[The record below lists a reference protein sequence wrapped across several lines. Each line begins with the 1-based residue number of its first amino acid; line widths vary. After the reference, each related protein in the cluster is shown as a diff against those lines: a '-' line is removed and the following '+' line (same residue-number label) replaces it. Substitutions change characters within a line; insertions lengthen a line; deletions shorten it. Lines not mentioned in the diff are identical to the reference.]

1 MDNLLKPLRP
11 QTIPVKKEI
20 SAQVKEIIRI
30 LVEKMGIIAEV
41 EENFSSAGVRFTLKT
56 KNAGMLIGNNGA
68 NLAALN
74 HLVKKIAKINITEDD
89 VPQFF
94 LDVNDYQK
102 QKNESLEDMAKMNA
116 QKVRYFKKEI
126 LMPPMNAYER
136 RVIHSVLTECPDILT
151 ESIGEEPN
159 RRVVIKPYL

>member
-1 MDNLLKPLRP
+1 MLTPFHQ

-20 SAQVKEIIRI
+20 SNGIKEIIRTLI
-30 LVEKMGIIAEV
+30 EKMGAIVEV
-41 EENFSSAGVRFTLKT
+41 EETLSPAGVRFSVKT
-56 KNAGMLIGNNGA
+56 ENAGLLIGNNGA

-74 HLVKKIAKINITEDD
+74 HLVKKIAKKDMMD
-89 VPQFF
+89 GDAPHFF

-116 QKVRYFKKEI
+116 QKARYFKKEI

-136 RVIHSVLTECPDILT
+136 RVVHSVLTECPDIMT

-159 RRVVIKPYL
+159 RRVIIKPYLS

>member
-1 MDNLLKPLRP
+1 MLKTFP
-11 QTIPVKKEI
+11 QPTIPVKKEI
-20 SAQVKEIIRI
+20 SGKIKEMIKI
-30 LVEKMGIIAEV
+30 LIEKMGVVAEV
-41 EENFSSAGVRFTLKT
+41 EENLSLTGVRFDVKT

-74 HLVKKIAKINITEDD
+74 HLAKKIAKKYIIEDEI
-89 VPQFF
+89 PQFF
-94 LDVNDYQK
+94 LDVNDYLK

-116 QKVRYFKKEI
+116 QKARYFKKEI

-136 RVIHSVLTECPDILT
+136 RVVHSILTECPDIVT

-159 RRVVIKPYL
+159 RRVVIKPYI

>member
-1 MDNLLKPLRP
+1 MLKPSLQ
-11 QTIPVKKEI
+11 QTIPAKKETSDKI
-20 SAQVKEIIRI
+20 KEIIQI
-30 LVEKMGIIAEV
+30 LIEKMGVAAEV
-41 EENFSSAGVRFTLKT
+41 EESFFPAGVIFTIKT

-74 HLVKKIAKINITEDD
+74 HLVKKIAKQNFIDAY
-89 VPQFF
+89 PPFF

-102 QKNESLEDMAKMNA
+102 QKNESLEDLAKMNA
-116 QKVRYFKKEI
+116 QKARYFKKEI

-136 RVIHSVLTECPDILT
+136 RVVHSVLTECPDILT

-159 RRVVIKPYL
+159 RRVVIKPYF